1 MTVENIEIKKLSYDT
16 LFKAVFIRE
25 QRVLL
30 KMIKDIL
37 NIHDEVDIKYIEVLP
52 GYEVEPLSKEKKTFK
67 TDLLIKLDDNTFIN
81 LEINRYGGEDILSR
95 NILQVSRIYSQ
106 IINRGTRIEEMSKKI
121 LKQLNFN
128 TFRTYT
134 GKPIENIALCEIETG
149 KVVSV
154 ILSFCNVDIEISKKL
169 VYNVGMEK
177 VSKAVRWGAILNA
190 TNIKDID
197 TLLGYDLLEM
207 EEKKSFLDSVKN
219 VNIDKKIM
227 EDWMFEENARLYY
240 EGGVDYARKKGF
252 EEGTEKGIEDKTIE
266 VIKNMLKEGSTYEF
280 ISKVTG
286 KSIDEIKELDIVN

>member
-37 NIHDEVDIKYIEVLP
+37 NIQDDVDIKDIEVLP

-106 IINRGTRIEEMSKKI
+106 IINRGTKIEEMSKKI

-134 GKPIENIALCEIETG
+134 GKPI
-149 KVVSV
+149 
-154 ILSFCNVDIEISKKL
+154 
-169 VYNVGMEK
+169 
-177 VSKAVRWGAILNA
+177 
-190 TNIKDID
+190 
-197 TLLGYDLLEM
+197 
-207 EEKKSFLDSVKN
+207 
-219 VNIDKKIM
+219 
-227 EDWMFEENARLYY
+227 
-240 EGGVDYARKKGF
+240 
-252 EEGTEKGIEDKTIE
+252 
-266 VIKNMLKEGSTYEF
+266 
-280 ISKVTG
+280 
-286 KSIDEIKELDIVN
+286 